1 MTEEMTQTPPPMA
14 EPAQD
19 AAEIAGTPQK
29 DAPKAETAPPPQKE
43 TAKKT
48 PQAKKPPA
56 KKPARDTAQEDALKD
71 AMARISELET
81 THAQA
86 MKSHEETAAQMKL
99 QAAHHKDALLE
110 RLGVT
115 DKYREFAPDVD
126 PFTTKGREALEG
138 WARERP
144 EICRAQ
150 AQPSVPEGVKIAE
163 QIKEKPGAFLV
174 DPQAVTESFRHLKR
188 VNR

>member
-1 MTEEMTQTPPPMA
+1 MTEEMTQTPAPIA
-14 EPAQD
+14 GASQD
-19 AAEIAGTPQK
+19 AATPPA
-29 DAPKAETAPPPQKE
+29 APQPPPAPPVAATE
-43 TAKKT
+43 AKKE
-48 PQAKKPPA
+48 PAKPAPSKKTA
-56 KKPARDTAQEDALKD
+56 KKPARDTSHEDALKD

-86 MKSHEETAAQMKL
+86 MKNHEETSAQMKV
-99 QAAHHKDALLE
+99 QSAHHKDALLE

-115 DKYREFAPDVD
+115 DKYREYAPDVD